1 MREEMDKE
9 FFVPLLAGNSLRI
22 RINIDRGKVT
32 RFVVQLEYTIE
43 DDAWLPVVRY
53 DSAHGRPHRDILDP
67 SGETVK
73 KEWLDEL
80 LGRDVSM
87 AEGLNYG
94 QDDLKR
100 NWRIY
105 RDTFL
110 EMMR

>member
-9 FFVPLLAGNSLRI
+9 FFVPLLEGNSLRV
-22 RINIDRGKVT
+22 RINIDRGEVT
-32 RFVVQLEYTIE
+32 RFVVQLEYNTE
-43 DDAWLPVVRY
+43 SDTWLPVVRY

-94 QDDLKR
+94 QEDLKQ
-100 NWRIY
+100 NWPFY
-105 RDTFL
+105 RDAFL
-110 EMMR
+110 EKMQ